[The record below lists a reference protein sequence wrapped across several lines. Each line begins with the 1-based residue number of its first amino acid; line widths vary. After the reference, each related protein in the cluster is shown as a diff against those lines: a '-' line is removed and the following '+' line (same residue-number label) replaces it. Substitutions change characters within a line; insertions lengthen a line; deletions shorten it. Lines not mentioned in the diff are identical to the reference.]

1 MNCIS
6 MPASRRLFA
15 SPRPIG
21 DIEGNIDVRIERR
34 IERGFARL
42 PRAITALLVGAI
54 MAGASLVASAASITS
69 SSGFINAA
77 ITSQT
82 STFTASF
89 DATPSVSPANDT
101 LSFSNGAQTA
111 YTGLAATVR
120 FNTTGT
126 IDARNG
132 GVYAAASNISFS
144 AGKSYHFRMV
154 INVPARTYSAY
165 VTPAGGS
172 ELTIASNYAFRTEQ
186 AGITSINN
194 FNADVNA
201 APGGSL
207 TYTTPTIASGSSS
220 STSSVAS
227 SISSSQS
234 SSLSSSKASS
244 ASSLSSQSSSKPAS
258 SSSASSVSGTT
269 INSSNGFVNSAIA
282 NLTGSFTASFDAKP
296 SVSPANDAL
305 SFSSGAQTAYTGL
318 AATVRF
324 NTTGTIDARNGGAYA
339 AATNIPF
346 SANVTYHFRM
356 VINVAAHTYS
366 AYVTPP
372 GSAEQTIATNYAFRS
387 EQAGISNINNFDA
400 NVNVTPGGSL
410 TYTLPVISNV
420 SSSQS
425 SSSRSSSSSSSA
437 STSSSSSTS
446 SAASSGVPTLSQVN
460 AKEAE
465 LTNSPLMRAVQNSI
479 RTLDNASVNAVLPG
493 RAANPSNVRRVESI
507 VSEAEWNFLFPTRD
521 ASYTYLRFLQSVAKF
536 QGLCSD
542 YTDGRDANAICR
554 KSLATMFAH
563 FTQETGGH
571 ASGSSIPE
579 WRQGLQ
585 YVSEVGCTATGPLC
599 GYNGECFSDTWITQA
614 WPCGK
619 NADGSFK
626 KYYGR
631 GAKQLSYNYNYGPF
645 SAAMFGDVHVLLNDP
660 DQVAT
665 TWLNLASAAFFFTY
679 PQPPKPSMLHVIDG
693 TWQPNAADK
702 AAGLSAGFGATI
714 MIINGGIECGSG
726 TDKPQALNRVAYYRQ
741 FANELQ
747 VPIPATEQLSCA
759 NMQPFNANGAGSLLI
774 YWETN
779 WQVGGEYQCQLVSYQ
794 TAFSALIPGDYRR
807 CVEKNWNVTIH

>member
-1 MNCIS
+1 MNRIFT
-6 MPASRRLFA
+6 PARRRFFTSLRM
-15 SPRPIG
+15 SG
-21 DIEGNIDVRIERR
+21 SIEGCIGNLLCGIN
-34 IERGFARL
+34 
-42 PRAITALLVGAI
+42 ALLVGTV
-54 MAGASLVASAASITS
+54 MAGVSLAASAASITS
-69 SSGFINAA
+69 SSGFINTA
-77 ITSQT
+77 ISSQT
-82 STFTASF
+82 GTFTASF
-89 DATPSVSPANDT
+89 DATPSISPANDT

-120 FNTTGT
+120 FNPTGT

-132 GVYAAASNISFS
+132 GVYAAASNIPFS
-144 AGKSYHFRMV
+144 AGTSYHFRMV
-154 INVPARTYSAY
+154 INVSAHSYSAY

-172 ELTIASNYAFRTEQ
+172 EMTIASNYAFRSEQ
-186 AGITSINN
+186 AGIASIDN
-194 FNADVNA
+194 FNADVNV

-207 TYTTPTIASGSSS
+207 TYTTPTIASSSS
-220 STSSVAS
+220 SS
-227 SISSSQS
+227 S
-234 SSLSSSKASS
+234 SSLSSSV
-244 ASSLSSQSSSKPAS
+244 SSSKPSSSSSSSAVSSTASSSKPSS

-269 INSSNGFVNSAIA
+269 VNSSNGFVNSAIA
-282 NLTGSFTASFDAKP
+282 NQTGSFTASFDAKP
-296 SVSPANDAL
+296 SISPANDAL
-305 SFSSGAQTAYTGL
+305 SFSNGAQTAYTGL

-324 NTTGTIDARNGGAYA
+324 NNAGTIDARNGGAYA
-339 AATNIPF
+339 ATTNVPF
-346 SANVTYHFRM
+346 AANTNYHFRM
-356 VINVAAHTYS
+356 VINLAARTYS
-366 AYVTPP
+366 AYVTPA
-372 GSAEQTIATNYAFRS
+372 GGTEQTIATNYAFRT
-387 EQAGISNINNFDA
+387 EQAGITSLNNFDA
-400 NVNVTPGGSL
+400 NVNATPGGSL
-410 TYTLPVISNV
+410 TYTLPTISGV
-420 SSSQS
+420 SSSQSSASQS
-425 SSSRSSSSSSSA
+425 SSSRSSSSSS
-437 STSSSSSTS
+437 TSSVSSS
-446 SAASSGVPTLSQVN
+446 ASSGIPSLAQVN

-479 RTLDNASVNAVLPG
+479 RTLDNTSVTAVVPG

-521 ASYTYLRFLQSVAKF
+521 ASYTYVRFLQSVAKF

-571 ASGSSIPE
+571 ASGSTTPE

-585 YVSEVGCTATGPLC
+585 YVSEVGCTATGPNC
-599 GYNGECFSDTWITQA
+599 GYNGECSSATWITEA

-631 GAKQLSYNYNYGPF
+631 GAKQLSYNFNYGPF

-726 TDKPQALNRVAYYRQ
+726 ADKPQALNRVAYYRQ

-759 NMQPFNANGAGSLLI
+759 NMQPFNANGAGALLI
-774 YWETN
+774 YWELN
-779 WQVGGEYQCQLVSYQ
+779 WHAGSEYQCQLVSYQ
-794 TAFSALIPGDYRR
+794 TAYSALIPGDYRR
-807 CVEKNWNVTIH
+807 CVEKNWNITVQ